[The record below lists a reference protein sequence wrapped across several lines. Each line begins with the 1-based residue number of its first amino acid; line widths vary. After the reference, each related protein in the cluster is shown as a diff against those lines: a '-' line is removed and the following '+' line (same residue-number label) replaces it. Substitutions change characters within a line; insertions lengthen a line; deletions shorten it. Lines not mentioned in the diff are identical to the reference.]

1 MKDYLKEWIRP
12 TRPPCPG
19 DCLIWNEGPATI
31 AELWEPT
38 VSGWRELRGH
48 RVDSY
53 RAGGS
58 YVLWQET
65 KPLVESLSEQQ
76 KARLTTWLIDQREQG
91 NSVPE
96 ITEASIDYAKSK
108 PNLLP
113 HVRAEK
119 LLRYLA
125 SQIDT
130 IEAGTSVNQKTLA
143 AYAWSESTNWEEVV
157 YLLNYLR
164 DNRWLVDTGTNNRI
178 FKDSGLVRGVIT
190 VAGHAHIAD
199 RLTNTDSTQAF
210 VAMWF
215 DPEIDF
221 VYDQG
226 IAPAVTSAGFNPYRV
241 DREHYLS
248 KIDDQVIAEI
258 RRSRFLIADMTHGNK
273 GARGSVYFEAGFAF
287 GLGIPVIYSCRS
299 DMFEDLHFDTRQYPH
314 IGWRKNDIETFS
326 QNLENRIRAL
336 ITPNT

>member
-1 MKDYLKEWIRP
+1 MKEYLKEWIKP
-12 TRPPCPG
+12 TSPPRPG
-19 DCLIWNEGPATI
+19 DCLIWNEGLATI
-31 AELWEPT
+31 TELWEPT
-38 VSGWRELRGH
+38 GSGWRVLRGH
-48 RVDSY
+48 RVDSD

-58 YVLWQET
+58 YLLWQKT

-76 KARLTTWLIDQREQG
+76 KARLTTWLIVQRDQG
-91 NSVPE
+91 NSVPT
-96 ITEASIDYAKSK
+96 ITEAGIDYAKSK
-108 PNLLP
+108 PNLPP
-113 HVRAEK
+113 HERAEK

-130 IEAGTSVNQKTLA
+130 IEAGTSVNQETLA

-164 DNRWLVDTGTNNRI
+164 DNGWLVDTGTNNRI
-178 FKDSGLVRGVIT
+178 FKDSGLVIGVIT
-190 VAGHAHIAD
+190 VAGHTHIAD
-199 RLTNTDSTQAF
+199 RLTNADSTQAF
-210 VAMWF
+210 VAIWF
-215 DPEIDF
+215 DPEVDF

-226 IAPAVTSAGFNPYRV
+226 IAPAVESAGFKPYRA

-287 GLGIPVIYSCRS
+287 GLGIPVIYSCRN

-314 IGWRKNDIETFS
+314 IEWSKNDIETFS

-336 ITPNT
+336 IT